1 MKLKVNDRIKI
12 KDRNQILTITKIT
25 MNKKTEI
32 AHLIDADGNRF
43 HYQLK
48 DLQMSVDCNCQIEKL

>member
-1 MKLKVNDRIKI
+1 MLRVNDRIKI
-12 KDRNQILTITKIT
+12 KDRNKILTITKIT
-25 MNKKTEI
+25 INKKTEI
-32 AHLIDADGNRF
+32 AHLIDGDGNLF